1 MKRNRLMIAGLCAAL
16 GFSLP
21 IGALAGAL
29 APFGSLATVGGG
41 GVGDTDFHVASM
53 QASFAQITFN
63 AGSAADSHAVA
74 SAAVNALDASATS
87 FDAPRVRAWA
97 EFEDTFTI
105 SAPAGVTVVPIA
117 IGLSFS
123 PNLKVLAGGDV
134 FGYAYAD
141 KVSQVSVTGLGTGFF
156 DTLIA
161 IDCLSSVEPGAS
173 ISDPCIGVGPST
185 NKTSATMLIPVGMV
199 GIDALIVPEAG
210 SAPGCAVDSDG
221 NVDCNSAIGSF
232 AEAADPFRISLTALI
247 PGVQILSQGGAS
259 YAAISSS
266 VPEPATLLL
275 FGVGLAGLAY
285 SRRKRAGN

>member
-74 SAAVNALDASATS
+74 STAVNALDASATC

-161 IDCLSSVEPGAS
+161 IGSSPPCAS
-173 ISDPCIGVGPST
+173 EQS
-185 NKTSATMLIPVGMV
+185 
-199 GIDALIVPEAG
+199 PEQ
-210 SAPGCAVDSDG
+210 S
-221 NVDCNSAIGSF
+221 
-232 AEAADPFRISLTALI
+232 E
-247 PGVQILSQGGAS
+247 
-259 YAAISSS
+259 
-266 VPEPATLLL
+266 
-275 FGVGLAGLAY
+275 
-285 SRRKRAGN
+285 